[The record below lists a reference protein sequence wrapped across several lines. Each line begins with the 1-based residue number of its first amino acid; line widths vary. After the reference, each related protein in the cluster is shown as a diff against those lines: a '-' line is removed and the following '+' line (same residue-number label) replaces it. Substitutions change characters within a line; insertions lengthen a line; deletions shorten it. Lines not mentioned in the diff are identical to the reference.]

1 MAVQTSKLEAVAN
14 LIEGRVVDDTDRVE
28 VCVKGTLLG
37 FPVTLEAFRAGFPF
51 GVTFFL
57 EIGDLSDGPKPLDPD
72 ALNLTLYPRMTRGL
86 YSFFARLLLL
96 ESKGQPIDEPRI
108 KSNFL
113 VSYNN
118 RERAERFVHFPGVL
132 EKVLKLEHYSKF
144 SELVMRTD
152 AGISLSVPQNFNALE
167 MDIVKETFQTIGE
180 LGQIMFDNFQ

>member
-1 MAVQTSKLEAVAN
+1 MAAEAWKLEAIAK
-14 LIEGRVVDDTDRVE
+14 LIEGRIVDDSDRVE
-28 VCVKGTLLG
+28 VCVKGSLLG
-37 FPVTLEAFRAGFPF
+37 FPITLESFRAGWPF

-57 EIGDLSDGPKPLDPD
+57 EIGDLSEGPKPVDPD
-72 ALNLTLYPRMTRGL
+72 ALNMTFYPRMTRGL

-113 VSYNN
+113 VAYNT
-118 RERAERFVHFPGVL
+118 RDLAERFVHFPGVL
-132 EKVLKLEHYSKF
+132 EKILKLEHYAKF
-144 SELVMRTD
+144 SELVIRTD

-167 MDIVKETFQTIGE
+167 MDVAKESIQCISE

>member
-1 MAVQTSKLEAVAN
+1 MAAQAWKLEAVAK
-14 LIEGRVVDDTDRVE
+14 LIEGRIVDDSDRVE
-28 VCVKGTLLG
+28 VCIKGTVLG

-57 EIGDLSDGPKPLDPD
+57 EIGDLSNGPKPVDPD
-72 ALNLTLYPRMTRGL
+72 ALNMTFYPRMTRGF

-113 VSYNN
+113 VAYNA
-118 RERAERFVHFPGVL
+118 RDRAERFVHFPGVL
-132 EKVLKLEHYSKF
+132 EKVLKLEHYAKF
-144 SELVMRTD
+144 SELVVRTD
-152 AGISLSVPQNFNALE
+152 AGISLSQSQNFNGLE
-167 MDIVKETFQTIGE
+167 MDVAKEVFETIGE

>member
-1 MAVQTSKLEAVAN
+1 MGVQTWKLEAIAN
-14 LIEGRVVDDTDRVE
+14 LVEGRVVDDSDRVE

-57 EIGDLSDGPKPLDPD
+57 EIGDLSEGPKPVDPD
-72 ALNLTLYPRMTRGL
+72 ALNMTFYPRMTRGL
-86 YSFFARLLLL
+86 YSIFARLLLL

-113 VSYNN
+113 VSYNS

-132 EKVLKLEHYSKF
+132 EKILKLEHYAKF
-144 SELVMRTD
+144 SELVIRTD
-152 AGISLSVPQNFNALE
+152 AGISLSVPQNFNGLD
-167 MDIVKETFQTIGE
+167 MDVAKESFKTISE

>member
-1 MAVQTSKLEAVAN
+1 MAVQAWKLEAVAN
-14 LIEGRVVDDTDRVE
+14 LVEGRVVDDTDRVE

-57 EIGDLSDGPKPLDPD
+57 EIGDLGEGPKPLDPD

-113 VSYNN
+113 VSYNS
-118 RERAERFVHFPGVL
+118 REKAERLVHFPGVL
-132 EKVLKLEHYSKF
+132 EKVLKLEHYAKF
-144 SELVMRTD
+144 SELVLRTD
-152 AGISLSVPQNFNALE
+152 AGISLSVPQNFNGLD
-167 MDIVKETFQTIGE
+167 MDVAKESFQTIGE